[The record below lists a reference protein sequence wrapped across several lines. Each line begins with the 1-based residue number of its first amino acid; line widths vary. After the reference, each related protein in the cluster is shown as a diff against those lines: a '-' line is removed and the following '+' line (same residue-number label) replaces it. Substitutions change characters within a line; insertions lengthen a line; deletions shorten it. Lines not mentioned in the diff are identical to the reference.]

1 MLFRSVITQD
11 GASGLD
17 ASELVKKKFPN
28 IKIIIVTSMPE
39 CSYIKRAKQIGVEA
53 LWYKETSQEHI
64 ISVMDR
70 VMNGE
75 KVFPDK
81 VQPVKIGLA
90 TSSEFTDR
98 ELEIL
103 REMTGGYSN
112 QEIAEKFGISPNV
125 VRNHITNM
133 LEKTG
138 FRSRT
143 QLAVRARETGLVIL
157 DRTDDEF

>member
-1 MLFRSVITQD
+1 M
-11 GASGLD
+11 
-17 ASELVKKKFPN
+17 
-28 IKIIIVTSMPE
+28 
-39 CSYIKRAKQIGVEA
+39 
-53 LWYKETSQEHI
+53 
-64 ISVMDR
+64 
-70 VMNGE
+70 
-75 KVFPDK
+75 
-81 VQPVKIGLA
+81 GLA
-90 TSSEFTDR
+90 SSAEFTER

-112 QEIAEKFGISPNV
+112 QEIAEKLNISPNV

-157 DRTDDEF
+157 ERNEDEI